1 MGFDLHHGRGSM
13 RSIGLD
19 IGEYSVK
26 LVELVQNKKI
36 ISINQIQEKQL
47 SQNVSVED
55 KELEVIEFV
64 RAFLASGDYS
74 QARWVLSVKQDQVT
88 TRHKTFPFSDRIKIQ
103 KSLAFEMEEDIPFNT
118 DACIFDAKLIKT
130 QGLSSDV
137 LATAAPKTHIE
148 KIISLASNFGVEIHT
163 ITVEGL
169 AFANLVEDWE
179 SSPPQEPETLNL
191 NESEKP
197 KKYIQIILNIGHK
210 KTLFTAYENNR
221 LIFTRSLFWG
231 SDRLIQEIIKKQEI
245 SYIEA
250 VHILHTHGAIILNK
264 ENTSFEQ
271 AQFSNLLA
279 KGLKDLVRD
288 VQMTAIELQSEFN
301 AEITALHFTGGTSLL
316 PNLGGFLT
324 QHLEIACNP
333 INLLQNFAGSMSSLS
348 SPENAH
354 KIESSFTT
362 AVAIA
367 IESFKKPRNPAT
379 NLLKG
384 EFAKQNDRL
393 KIFWQNWGA
402 VTQVGIAALLVLFVW
417 SSFRGTL
424 STALSDKG
432 DEAIVTQA
440 KNVAK
445 LSKKQANE
453 NGLKKYIKENKKKIT
468 ELNLVS
474 QVAQMNSALDVLKKV
489 SEAAPQKDQVK
500 IDIMSFHIKDDIV
513 QILGYANSPK
523 EVATLSQNLK
533 AISAD
538 GIVNTQSPNLS
549 LVPNRTAF
557 NLSFKTDRG
566 LTK

>member
-1 MGFDLHHGRGSM
+1 M

-26 LVELVQNKKI
+26 LVELVQNKTL

-88 TRHKTFPFSDRIKIQ
+88 TRYKTFPFSDRIKIQ
-103 KSLAFEMEEDIPFNT
+103 KSLSFEMEEDIPFHT
-118 DACIFDAKLIKT
+118 DACIFDAKVVKT
-130 QGLSSDV
+130 HGQSSDI
-137 LATAAPKTHIE
+137 LATAAPKTRIE
-148 KIISLASNFGVEIHT
+148 KIISLASNFGIEIHAV
-163 ITVEGL
+163 TVEGL

-179 SSPPQEPETLNL
+179 ASPPAEPESLNL

-250 VHILHTHGAIILNK
+250 EHILHTQGAILLNK
-264 ENTSFEQ
+264 ENASFEQ
-271 AQFSNLLA
+271 AHLSGLLT

-301 AEITALHFTGGTSLL
+301 AEITALHFTGGASLL

-333 INLLQNFAGSMSSLS
+333 IGLLQNFTGSMSSLS

-384 EFAKQNDRL
+384 EFAKQNDGF
-393 KIFWQNWGA
+393 KVFWKNWGPVA
-402 VTQVGIAALLVLFVW
+402 QVGIAALLVLFVW
-417 SSFRGTL
+417 SSFRENL
-424 STALSDKG
+424 STALGEKG
-432 DEAIVTQA
+432 DEAIATQA
-440 KNVAK
+440 KTVAK
-445 LSKKQANE
+445 LPKKQANE
-453 NGLKKYIKENKKKIT
+453 NGLRKYIKENKKKIT

-474 QVAQMNSALDVLKKV
+474 HVAQMNSALDILKEV

-500 IDIMSFHIKDDIV
+500 IDIMSFLIKDDIV
-513 QILGYANSPK
+513 QILGYASSSND
-523 EVATLSQNLK
+523 VATLSRNLK
-533 AISAD
+533 AVSVD
-538 GIVNTQSPNLS
+538 GIVNTLPSNLS